1 MKEFKE
7 KKMMIIN
14 KTIYIVGIFE
24 IYLKKKSGHL
34 PVSAGQL
41 MEWWENAAEKWSKE
55 TQHISNVEIPTIFR
69 ANIIILQKN
78 HFICQY

>member
-1 MKEFKE
+1 
-7 KKMMIIN
+7 MMIIN

-41 MEWWENAAEKWSKE
+41 MEWWENAAEKWAKHGPKKPN
-55 TQHISNVEIPTIFR
+55 TF
-69 ANIIILQKN
+69 QK
-78 HFICQY
+78 

>member
-1 MKEFKE
+1 
-7 KKMMIIN
+7 MMIIN

-41 MEWWENAAEKWSKE
+41 MEWWENAAENGQKIV
-55 TQHISNVEIPTIFR
+55 QRNPTHCKSGKSDDI
-69 ANIIILQKN
+69 
-78 HFICQY
+78 